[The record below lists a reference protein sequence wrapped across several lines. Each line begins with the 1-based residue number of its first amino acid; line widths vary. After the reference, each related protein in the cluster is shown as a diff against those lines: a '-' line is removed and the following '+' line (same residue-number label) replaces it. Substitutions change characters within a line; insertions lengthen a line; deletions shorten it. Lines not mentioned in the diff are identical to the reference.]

1 MQVLFS
7 RSEVRPSA
15 HLKRSW
21 LRYVI
26 GGGRRVLSCTCCLSV
41 VIAAQG
47 CKDSALTSADAPA
60 VPAVQALR
68 IAARDLPIQLEFVG
82 QTKGAVDAE
91 IRARVEGVV
100 TDIHFQEGKEVKE
113 GQVLYS
119 IDPAPYDAK
128 VAQAKGKLAE
138 AETILVKAQ
147 SDLKRVRPLVAMKA
161 LSERDLDRSVAQEGA
176 ARASVEAARAVV
188 QSAEIERGYC
198 QITAPTSG
206 VIGLTKAKVG
216 ELVGRAPNP
225 VVLNVVSKL
234 DPIHVKFSI
243 SEAEYLQFSRM
254 RQKEIEQGVVP
265 TKRELRVTLAD
276 GLEYPES
283 GYITSVE
290 RAIDPTTGTIAMEA
304 AFPNPH
310 QLLRPGQFAKVHAVG
325 ETLKGVVVI
334 PKRALRELQGQFQ
347 VVVVGSDN
355 RVSVRTV
362 TLGPVVGAEQ
372 VVRSGL
378 GAGEVIVTEGV
389 QRLRDGMEVNPEVAG

>member
-1 MQVLFS
+1 MQLLFS
-7 RSEVRPSA
+7 WNLGRW
-15 HLKRSW
+15 HLIYICS
-21 LRYVI
+21 LFLVTAP
-26 GGGRRVLSCTCCLSV
+26 L
-41 VIAAQG
+41 G
-47 CKDSALTSADAPA
+47 CKDSAPTTADAPTA
-60 VPAVQALR
+60 LTVKALR

-82 QTKGAVDAE
+82 QTKGAIDAD

-100 TDIHFQEGKEVKE
+100 TEIHFQEGKDVKE
-113 GQVLYS
+113 GQLLYS

-128 VAQAKGKLAE
+128 VAQARGSLAE
-138 AETILVKAQ
+138 AETMLVKAQ

-161 LSERDLDRSVAQEGA
+161 LSERDLDKSVAQEGA
-176 ARASVEAARAVV
+176 ARASVDAAKAVL

-198 QITAPTSG
+198 QIMAPISG

-216 ELVGRAPNP
+216 EFVGRAPNA

-243 SEAEYLQFSRM
+243 SEAEYLQFSRI
-254 RQKEIEQGVVP
+254 RQKEIEQGIVP
-265 TKRELRVTLAD
+265 TKRELRITLAD
-276 GLEYPES
+276 GLEYAES
-283 GYITSVE
+283 GFITSVE

-325 ETLKGVVVI
+325 ETLKGAVII

-355 RVSVRTV
+355 RVSFRTV

-378 GAGEVIVTEGV
+378 GAGEVIVTEGI
-389 QRLRDGMEVNPEVAG
+389 QRLREGMEVSPEVTG